1 MIYYYYLHQ
10 NSGFI
15 EDSNFLFSTYSDIIK
30 LSGYWEFKGNSIWIF
45 TASKKSTRMF
55 CFKRLF

>member
-30 LSGYWEFKGNSIWIF
+30 LSG
-45 TASKKSTRMF
+45 
-55 CFKRLF
+55 